1 MKKHRRRR
9 FQRKLKYK
17 YMAACI
23 GISLFLVLILT
34 GSYYGYFNKLFVTQT
49 QDYVFNM
56 AEQSKDSLELT
67 MRQIRQCDPQHPE
80 RDHGPGVPDKDRQRD
95 IWGL

>member
-67 MRQIRQCDPQHPE
+67 MRQIDSVILSIQSE
-80 RDHGPGVPDKDRQRD
+80 TMV
-95 IWGL
+95 

>member
-56 AEQSKDSLELT
+56 AEQSKDSLEPVSYTHL
-67 MRQIRQCDPQHPE
+67 MGKRMCGMDP
-80 RDHGPGVPDKDRQRD
+80 
-95 IWGL
+95 